1 MLFHDLNELKQYID
15 RMVGLGLGH
24 ARPMLDRRGCARGDE
39 PTPLGDPGDGERVS
53 ADGSMVFISCRRMEE

>member
-24 ARPMLDRRGCARGDE
+24 ARPMLE
-39 PTPLGDPGDGERVS
+39 P
-53 ADGSMVFISCRRMEE
+53 